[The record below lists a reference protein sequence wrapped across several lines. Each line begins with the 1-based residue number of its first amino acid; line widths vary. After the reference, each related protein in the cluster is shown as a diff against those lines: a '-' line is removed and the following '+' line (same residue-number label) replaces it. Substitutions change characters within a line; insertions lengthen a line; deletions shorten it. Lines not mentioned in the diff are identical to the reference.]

1 MNKFHFL
8 WCVWI
13 SSSLIL
19 IFLFAAGVG
28 PVSAH
33 ANLVSSDPP
42 HGAALA
48 QTPPAITLEFSE
60 TVDLP
65 FSHLRL
71 LTANMQLIRDSAEG
85 MRSETANSL
94 SMPIPPLPNG
104 VYSLEWKVR
113 SKVDGHVTN
122 GVVSFSVGVANPNIS
137 LLPPLG
143 TPDPAT
149 ALPRPAEVI
158 LRALGYLSAFLLTG
172 GLIFK
177 ILIWQSSNSESAG
190 SVSGADEQFLGFIKK
205 LLWIGSGG
213 LCLATIASF
222 FYQASQASDAPLWQ
236 STSQLAVDRTGILLV
251 LRLVFV
257 AILIAIIRRLPH
269 PGISKKGWW
278 GAAALS
284 LGILLTFTLLSH
296 AAASGVL
303 IAMAFDWLHLA
314 SVSAWVG
321 GLPVLAWLLW
331 SRSYSDVQPLQ
342 ELVRRF
348 SRLAILS
355 VICLCLTGIYTSL
368 RQVGT
373 LVALLATSYGFTLLV
388 KLGLFGILV
397 ALGAVNL
404 LVLSPRLSRSESPVA
419 LHWLNRT
426 VRIETFLSA
435 LVLVAAAG
443 LSSTPPARE
452 ALQAQQRLGIV
463 EGARANGVKLTLRVS
478 PALAGD
484 NELGVDIIDRRP
496 GADQAPATVLYRF
509 KMLDHEMGETQVE
522 ASSPNGLRYTARG
535 SYLSMV
541 GRWQVA
547 VILRRSGMDDVRHDF
562 ELDIQSASPE
572 VVGPPN
578 PFPPTPD
585 SIAAGQLLFQANCQ
599 PCHGPGGRGDG
610 PVGLTLNPRP
620 VDLTLHTVPGIHTD
634 GQLFLWISDGYPGSQ
649 MPAFR
654 SALSDEQRWHVVNF
668 IRTLTGRPVP

>member
-1 MNKFHFL
+1 
-8 WCVWI
+8 
-13 SSSLIL
+13 
-19 IFLFAAGVG
+19 
-28 PVSAH
+28 
-33 ANLVSSDPP
+33 
-42 HGAALA
+42 
-48 QTPPAITLEFSE
+48 
-60 TVDLP
+60 
-65 FSHLRL
+65 
-71 LTANMQLIRDSAEG
+71 
-85 MRSETANSL
+85 
-94 SMPIPPLPNG
+94 
-104 VYSLEWKVR
+104 
-113 SKVDGHVTN
+113 
-122 GVVSFSVGVANPNIS
+122 
-137 LLPPLG
+137 
-143 TPDPAT
+143 
-149 ALPRPAEVI
+149 
-158 LRALGYLSAFLLTG
+158 
-172 GLIFK
+172 
-177 ILIWQSSNSESAG
+177 
-190 SVSGADEQFLGFIKK
+190 
-205 LLWIGSGG
+205 
-213 LCLATIASF
+213 
-222 FYQASQASDAPLWQ
+222 
-236 STSQLAVDRTGILLV
+236 
-251 LRLVFV
+251 
-257 AILIAIIRRLPH
+257 
-269 PGISKKGWW
+269 
-278 GAAALS
+278 
-284 LGILLTFTLLSH
+284 
-296 AAASGVL
+296 
-303 IAMAFDWLHLA
+303 MAFDWLHLA

-342 ELVRRF
+342 ELIRQF

-355 VICLCLTGIYTSL
+355 VICLSLTGIYTSL

-373 LVALLATSYGFTLLV
+373 LEALLATRYGFTLLV